1 MLQFLKKK
9 KKILLTWNLIFN
21 KNLLGLGCGS
31 VIENLPSKHRVL
43 SSNFSI
49 TKDKAE
55 VYFRFEGG
63 IIEFLDERKLR
74 EFSSADLL

>member
-1 MLQFLKKK
+1 
-9 KKILLTWNLIFN
+9 
-21 KNLLGLGCGS
+21 